1 MVGAGGDDDGKSD
14 GTCLELDGVEIK
26 NSSDQGQDFFWR
38 QSGVMCLIRCVR
50 FAFLWF
56 FEDKTNGTLR
66 IINETLCIRR
76 ETKYLR

>member
-1 MVGAGGDDDGKSD
+1 MVGGGDGDDGGKSD
-14 GTCLELDGVEIK
+14 GTWLELGEVEIK
-26 NSSDQGQDFFWR
+26 NSNDGG